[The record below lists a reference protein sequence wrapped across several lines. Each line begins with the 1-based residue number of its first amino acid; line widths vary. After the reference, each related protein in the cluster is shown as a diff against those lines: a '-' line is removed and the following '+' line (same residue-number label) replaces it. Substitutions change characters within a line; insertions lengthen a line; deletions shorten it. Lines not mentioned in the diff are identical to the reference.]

1 MEVIVI
7 NAVSVHCQT
16 VIILHGMNQHIN
28 DIRYIVNKIRKKN
41 NGTKF
46 IIPVAKKM
54 TIMWPDG
61 PQNNCSSWYNY
72 FTRYDNLIKH
82 DIINSTEFEDS
93 TKFITDI
100 INKES
105 KIIKPSMIT
114 LIGISQGGTVCIN
127 TALRLKFKIKNI
139 KCIDTIFLHNYYKY
153 SECKSQVFQVLQ
165 SRKDEIYNPTFQ
177 KHCYDLL
184 KSYNNTVTISYR
196 NCGHSENLDSM
207 STFIIKNM

>member
-7 NAVSVHCQT
+7 NAVSVHYQT

-105 KIIKPSMIT
+105 KIIKSSMIT

-139 KCIDTIFLHNYYKY
+139 KCIDTIFLDNYYKY
-153 SECKSQVFQVLQ
+153 SDCKSQIFQVLQ
-165 SRKDEIYNPTFQ
+165 SRKDEIYNPAFQ
-177 KHCYDLL
+177 KYCYDLL
-184 KSYNNTVTISYR
+184 KSYNNTVVISYR